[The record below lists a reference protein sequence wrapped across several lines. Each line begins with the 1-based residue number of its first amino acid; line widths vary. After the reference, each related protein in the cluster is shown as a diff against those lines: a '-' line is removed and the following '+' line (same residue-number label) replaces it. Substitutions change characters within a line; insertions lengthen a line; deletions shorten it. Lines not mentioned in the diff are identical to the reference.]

1 MDNKLADFLAERRDT
16 QRKRTAEYLFE
27 RFKKAKGCAPASV
40 AELYAFLIEERIE
53 KGSDHDHFQISDCC

>member
-1 MDNKLADFLAERRDT
+1 M
-16 QRKRTAEYLFE
+16 FE

-53 KGSDHDHFQISDCC
+53 EGSDHDHFQISDCC